1 MDKFSS
7 ILHNF
12 VVSAALII
20 GAVWA
25 YLTYVHSNP
34 DFMGLR
40 DTSGVWSS
48 ENLKLHM
55 EYIELDEKERVI
67 EIKVGIKNLNRKN
80 QILINYSDTKLRYKP
95 AGTHDGKITEAQ
107 YERID
112 GEVEGFWL
120 ASNRDREL
128 NYKIT
133 FPDVGAYIVEFDACP
148 EPHSDCLVSRYVY
161 AE

>member
-20 GAVWA
+20 GAGWA

-40 DTSGVWSS
+40 DTSSVWSS

-55 EYIELDEKERVI
+55 EYIELDEK
-67 EIKVGIKNLNRKN
+67 
-80 QILINYSDTKLRYKP
+80 
-95 AGTHDGKITEAQ
+95 
-107 YERID
+107 
-112 GEVEGFWL
+112 
-120 ASNRDREL
+120 
-128 NYKIT
+128 
-133 FPDVGAYIVEFDACP
+133 
-148 EPHSDCLVSRYVY
+148 
-161 AE
+161 